1 MLPFANEFAQYP
13 LFLYGTTLLLG
24 LMLGSFLN
32 VVIHRLPLMLE
43 RQWKSECSEFLE
55 LETAGQE
62 SEQKYNLVVPRSSCP
77 HCGHQISALEN
88 IPLLSYLFLKGRCR
102 SCGVHISVQYP
113 LVELLTGLMSLA
125 IILHFGYNIAGIAA
139 LVFTWALI
147 ALAII
152 DLKTTLLPDNITL
165 PLLWIGLLLNQQG
178 IFTDLNSSLYGAVV
192 GYLSLWLLYHFF
204 KLLTGKE
211 GMGFG
216 DFKLFAVF
224 GAWMGWQSLPL
235 IIILSSLAG
244 AIIGIGLILFR
255 GKNRNTAI
263 PFGPYLAIA
272 GWIALIWGD
281 EITRSYLHSSGIL

>member
-32 VVIHRLPLMLE
+32 VVIHRLPIMLE
-43 RQWKSECSEFLE
+43 RQWKNECSEYLE
-55 LETAGQE
+55 LETASQE
-62 SEQKYNLVVPRSSCP
+62 AGQKYNLVVPRSSCP
-77 HCGHQISALEN
+77 HCGHQITALEN

-102 SCGVHISVQYP
+102 SCGTHISVQYP

-125 IILHFGYNIAGIAA
+125 VILHFGYSIAGIAA
-139 LVFTWALI
+139 LIFTWALI

-178 IFTDLNSSLYGAVV
+178 IFTELNSSLYGAVA

-281 EITRSYLHSSGIL
+281 EITRSYLRSSGIL